1 MTKKASYI
9 TLGCKLN
16 YAETSTYE
24 RNFIRAGYES
34 VPWNSKADL
43 YIINTCSVTEHA
55 DRKSRNIIRK
65 IHRTAP
71 EATIVVTGCYAQ
83 LKRQEVEALEGVSL
97 VFGADEKSSLVK
109 RTLDLI
115 DGKASAG
122 PAENDYRTMPSD
134 SATFAAYSSGEERT
148 RSFLKVQDGCDNF
161 CAYCTVPFARGRSR
175 SISIDTAVSE
185 AEKIAAAG
193 VKEVVLTGVNTGDFG
208 RKSGESF
215 LELLKRLNDVEGIER
230 YRISSI
236 EPNLL
241 TEDIIDWIASGT
253 KFQPHFHIPLQ
264 SGSDTILKDVGR
276 KYTTE
281 FFAEKIDYIRSK
293 MNPKPGETYPDGSLK
308 PSVFF
313 GIDVIAGLP
322 GETDELFQETYDF
335 LKNRIRPAFIHIFPY
350 SRRAGT
356 RSAMRK
362 DQVQDCVKTKRMEM
376 LEGLCRSL
384 NEEFIDS
391 QKGVKEKV
399 LFEESCTDGKMSGYT
414 GNYIRVERN
423 WDESLAGKLVEVTL

>member
-24 RNFIRAGYES
+24 RSFIRAGYES
-34 VPWNSKADL
+34 VPWNNKADL

-122 PAENDYRTMPSD
+122 PDEKEYRTMPSD

-193 VKEVVLTGVNTGDFG
+193 VKEIVLTGVNTGDFG

-264 SGSDTILKDVGR
+264 SGSDTLLKDVGR

-281 FFAEKIDYIRSK
+281 FFASKIDYIREK
-293 MNPKPGETYPDGSLK
+293 MNPKEGEVNADGSRK
-308 PSVFF
+308 PDVFF

-322 GETDELFQETYDF
+322 GETDELFLETYNF
-335 LKNRIRPAFIHIFPY
+335 LKDRVRPAFIHIFPY
-350 SRRAGT
+350 SRRPGT
-356 RSAMRK
+356 RSAARK
-362 DQVQDCVKTKRMEM
+362 DQVQDCIKTRRVSM
-376 LEGLCRSL
+376 LEELCKSL
-384 NEEFIDS
+384 NEEFIAS
-391 QKGVKEKV
+391 QKGVRENV
-399 LFEESCTDGKMSGYT
+399 LFEESCNNGMITGYT
-414 GNYIRVERN
+414 GNYIKVERP
-423 WDESLAGKLVEVTL
+423 WDESLAGKIVEVTL

>member
-122 PAENDYRTMPSD
+122 PAENEYRTMPSD

-193 VKEVVLTGVNTGDFG
+193 VKEIVLTGVNTGDFG

-362 DQVQDCVKTKRMEM
+362 DQVQDCVKTKRVEM